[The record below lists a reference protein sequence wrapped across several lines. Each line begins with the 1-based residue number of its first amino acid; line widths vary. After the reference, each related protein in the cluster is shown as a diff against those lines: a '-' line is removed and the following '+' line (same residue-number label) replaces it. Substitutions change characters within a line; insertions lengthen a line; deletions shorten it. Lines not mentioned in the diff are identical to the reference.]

1 MKHVSIL
8 EKDVLSKFSESTLL
22 LPATIQIGASQVAQW
37 SRIHLLMRETQET
50 QVPSLGQEKPLEK
63 ETATHSSILAWVIL
77 WTEETG
83 RLQSRES

>member
-8 EKDVLSKFSESTLL
+8 ENDVLSKFSESTLL

-50 QVPSLGQEKPLEK
+50 QVPSLGQEDPLE
-63 ETATHSSILAWVIL
+63 
-77 WTEETG
+77 
-83 RLQSRES
+83 